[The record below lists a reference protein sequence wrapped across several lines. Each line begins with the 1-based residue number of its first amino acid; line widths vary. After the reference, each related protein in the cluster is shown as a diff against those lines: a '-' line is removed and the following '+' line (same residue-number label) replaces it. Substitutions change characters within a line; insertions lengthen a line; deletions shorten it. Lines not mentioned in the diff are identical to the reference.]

1 MKDWQ
6 IRVNNNSALWREV
19 ERINT
24 AYRSYAFDS
33 INCGIAF
40 EYSKTTSGA
49 KFTQSFSLEPR
60 SESLKRIEGDRF
72 DFGKYLV
79 NQILENMGVYD
90 SLVKKHLNSF
100 EAYVQYKSEITIT
113 FERHRLFKKDDYDNT
128 PKPKRNFLARF
139 FVDDSTHES
148 YRYSEFSEKQRYEE
162 EMLKKFTYNPE
173 FPYVLLH
180 LEAVTPWKYHKKDF
194 QYSFSDIVT
203 CYEWAV
209 GKKGHMTF
217 VEEQR
222 RIVTDSLRYD
232 VLKRDGFRCRV
243 CGATVSDGAKL
254 EVDHIIPV
262 SKGGK
267 STMDNLQTLCE
278 RCNRGKRDKI

>member
-6 IRVNNNSALWREV
+6 IRVNNNSLLWREV
-19 ERINT
+19 ERINSV
-24 AYRSYAFDS
+24 YRSYEFDS
-33 INCGIAF
+33 IRCNMAF

-49 KFTQSFSLEPR
+49 KFTQRFSLEPR
-60 SESLKRIEGDRF
+60 SEALKRIEGDRF

-79 NQILENMGVYD
+79 EQILENMSAYD
-90 SLVKKHLNSF
+90 SLIGKYIQTFKIYTKYN
-100 EAYVQYKSEITIT
+100 SEIVCA
-113 FERHRLFKKDDYDNT
+113 FEKYRLYKKEDYDNA
-128 PKPKRNFLARF
+128 PQPKRNFIARF

-148 YRYSEFSEKQRYEE
+148 YRYSEFCDKQRYEE
-162 EMLKKFTYNPE
+162 AMLKSRTYNPE

-180 LEAVTPWKYHKKDF
+180 LDAVTPWKYHKKDF
-194 QYSFSDIVT
+194 QYNFSDIVK
-203 CYEWAV
+203 CYERAKD
-209 GKKGHMTF
+209 KKGQMTF
-217 VEEQR
+217 VEQQR
-222 RIVTDSLRYD
+222 RVVTDSLRYD
-232 VLKRDGFRCRV
+232 ILRRDGFRCRI
-243 CGATVSDGAKL
+243 CGSCASDGVKL

>member
-1 MKDWQ
+1 MKNWQ
-6 IRVNNNSALWREV
+6 IQVNNNSLLWREI
-19 ERINT
+19 EKINS
-24 AYRSYAFDS
+24 AYLSYAFDA
-33 INCGIAF
+33 IRCDMAF

-49 KFTQSFSLEPR
+49 KFTNSFSIEPR
-60 SESLKRIEGDRF
+60 SETLKRIEGDRF

-79 NQILENMGVYD
+79 EQILENMSAYD
-90 SLVKKHLNSF
+90 ALVKKYIKAF
-100 EAYVQYKSEITIT
+100 EIYVKYKSEITSA
-113 FERHRLFKKDDYDNT
+113 FEKYRLFKKEDYDNT
-128 PKPKRNFLARF
+128 PQPKRNFIARF

-148 YRYSEFSEKQRYEE
+148 YRYSEFRDKQIYEE
-162 EMLKKFTYNPE
+162 EMLKNRTYSPK

-180 LEAVTPWKYHKKDF
+180 LDAVTPWKYHKKDF
-194 QYSFSDIVT
+194 QYSFSNIVT
-203 CYEWAV
+203 CYERAK
-209 GKKGHMTF
+209 GKKGQMTF
-217 VEEQR
+217 IEQQR
-222 RIVTDSLRYD
+222 RVVTDSLRYD

-243 CGATVSDGAKL
+243 CGATASDGVKL